1 MKGLF
6 VGPCKGKKCLAICHV
21 WLDALLARIAPYK
34 QPATKNRQT
43 VFPAHQRN
51 EEAQVFFF
59 QLFFKFPGKPLRDFY
74 AEYSPHTNTATL
86 NVFVCLP
93 EFLLFLKLV
102 VKSSLEWQLSEAGFL
117 CGLRGLLFKLFILPL
132 TGCARKNFQH
142 PLRSSSRRPRRG
154 ERLIR

>member
-1 MKGLF
+1 MKGLS
-6 VGPCKGKKCLAICHV
+6 VVPCKGKKCLAICHV

-51 EEAQVFFF
+51 EQAQVFIF

-86 NVFVCLP
+86 NFFVCLP
-93 EFLLFLKLV
+93 EFLKFLKFRVETGL
-102 VKSSLEWQLSEAGFL
+102 SSCPPHRPVRADFPHTVLQLGV
-117 CGLRGLLFKLFILPL
+117 LLKH
-132 TGCARKNFQH
+132 RQ
-142 PLRSSSRRPRRG
+142 S
-154 ERLIR
+154 

>member
-6 VGPCKGKKCLAICHV
+6 VAPCKGKKCLAICHV

-59 QLFFKFPGKPLRDFY
+59 RN
-74 AEYSPHTNTATL
+74 YSGIQESGVRIQN
-86 NVFVCLP
+86 
-93 EFLLFLKLV
+93 
-102 VKSSLEWQLSEAGFL
+102 
-117 CGLRGLLFKLFILPL
+117 GL
-132 TGCARKNFQH
+132 
-142 PLRSSSRRPRRG
+142 
-154 ERLIR
+154 